1 MPAGRRARR
10 CSAHTSALP
19 ASLKRRAILGQLAAR
34 SPRHHEAS
42 DGNGAFART
51 VSAIPGPS
59 TRMAAATSATSRVST
74 NATLSSPACPP
85 QVGGSPWWESVRTI
99 SASTCASPASLFPP
113 DTWPSWPVPP
123 ATAGRSSLAC
133 RVLPRCRRAD
143 SPAASCL
150 PRPGRRPHIAHR
162 FSATTTFSLQRPASA
177 APGVRR
183 PSVPAESLTLGV
195 THLQFE
201 ALLTATNE
209 SANPR
214 DFAVLAQPLPRRRVR
229 PITPESRVHLTGPV
243 HIHRPLMP
251 PLVGQTRR

>member
-10 CSAHTSALP
+10 CSAHTSASP
-19 ASLKRRAILGQLAAR
+19 ASLKRRTILGQLAAR

-123 ATAGRSSLAC
+123 QQRAGPRWPAACCRGAGVPTARRLAACHSLGPGSAWSPRGVLCQRGVQDSQALRQLSHSLMRNVWHGRATACAEGSSEGCAPLEPSTGDGR
-133 RVLPRCRRAD
+133 
-143 SPAASCL
+143 
-150 PRPGRRPHIAHR
+150 
-162 FSATTTFSLQRPASA
+162 
-177 APGVRR
+177 
-183 PSVPAESLTLGV
+183 
-195 THLQFE
+195 
-201 ALLTATNE
+201 
-209 SANPR
+209 
-214 DFAVLAQPLPRRRVR
+214 
-229 PITPESRVHLTGPV
+229 
-243 HIHRPLMP
+243 
-251 PLVGQTRR
+251 

>member
-10 CSAHTSALP
+10 CSAHTSASP
-19 ASLKRRAILGQLAAR
+19 ASLKRRTILGQLAAR

-123 ATAGRSSLAC
+123 QQRAG
-133 RVLPRCRRAD
+133 PRW
-143 SPAASCL
+143 PAACCRGAGVPTARRLAACHSLGPGSAWSPRGVLCAAR
-150 PRPGRRPHIAHR
+150 RPGQPGTPPAEPQPHAECLAWPRH
-162 FSATTTFSLQRPASA
+162 
-177 APGVRR
+177 GVRR
-183 PSVPAESLTLGV
+183 RLQRGMRTVGALNWRRALTTGEANMGTAHTGQRPS
-195 THLQFE
+195 
-201 ALLTATNE
+201 
-209 SANPR
+209 
-214 DFAVLAQPLPRRRVR
+214 
-229 PITPESRVHLTGPV
+229 
-243 HIHRPLMP
+243 
-251 PLVGQTRR
+251 